1 MRNFDKIF
9 DRGKRREDDFSRGG
23 RERPKMHK
31 AICDSCGKSCELPF
45 KPMNDKPV
53 YCSQC
58 FSDRGEGRS
67 SRGEGRPNREEG
79 RTNRR
84 FQDKRMFDAT
94 CDKCGKRFELPF
106 KPTGERDVYCSE
118 CFKGDGNVP
127 SPRNDNQSKEQMD
140 LLNKKMD
147 KVIDL
152 LTSILEKETEKKVEK
167 EVEKKVER
175 KVEKETKKKV
185 EKKIKEEKK
194 EKPKKKVGKLKG

>member
-9 DRGKRREDDFSRGG
+9 DRGKRREDDFNRKGG
-23 RERPKMHK
+23 ERPKMYK
-31 AICDSCGKSCELPF
+31 AICDSCGKECELPF

-58 FSDRGEGRS
+58 FSNRSKRGENKFDRRES
-67 SRGEGRPNREEG
+67 SPNK
-79 RTNRR
+79 R
-84 FQDKRMFDAT
+84 FQGKRMFDAT

-127 SPRNDNQSKEQMD
+127 SVKNNNQCGEQMD
-140 LLNKKMD
+140 TLNKKMD

-152 LTSILEKETEKKVEK
+152 LTSILEKEPKKNIEKKP
-167 EVEKKVER
+167 EKKT
-175 KVEKETKKKV
+175 TKKV
-185 EKKIKEEKK
+185 S
-194 EKPKKKVGKLKG
+194 KKKS